1 MDIKEKVIQEWF
13 FRLPKGYAEPPY
25 SSEEMR
31 IFREVLSEHINE
43 SPDILDQGFLDATPV
58 EKDIEENDTASENEM
73 FYEYISDDVL
83 TEDYDKVSKDD
94 IVKLI
99 KNTDLD
105 SEDLFKINQIINS
118 VAFKSSVIQY
128 FEKKNITSGNY
139 QIGQDAVNI
148 IFNKIAKLPDAK
160 EVIEY
165 FESPKDLKWDSAGKG
180 DITKLTGLN
189 DKTISNLIKI
199 QPGADAGGSATG
211 PAEIALILLF
221 DNVFNSTSGGDIVV
235 DGQTTELKG
244 KGGRL
249 GQQAGRGKELNIKNN
264 FLSNMLSVDEEAK
277 EEFLNNPD
285 NRNIA
290 YAIKNAYELLVDNDV
305 ISKADFIDNVQDGIG
320 NIFFNK
326 DSVARKYFDAS
337 LNYNDVVDVGRAL
350 AKTNLESYMDKINV
364 DTIIFHEHRPPKY
377 MSTSFIVVTRDDI
390 DDVVDAGSITL
401 GSKKPESSFMWHN
414 TNPGVALN

>member
-25 SSEEMR
+25 SSEELR
-31 IFREVLSEHINE
+31 IFQEVLSEHIKE
-43 SPDILDQGFLDATPV
+43 SPDILDQGFLVAEPV
-58 EKDIEENDTASENEM
+58 EKDIQGEESTSADEM
-73 FYEYISDDVL
+73 FYEYISDDII

-99 KNTDLD
+99 NNTDLD
-105 SEDLFKINQIINS
+105 SDDLFKINQIINS
-118 VAFKSSVIQY
+118 VAFKSSVLQY
-128 FEKKNITSGNY
+128 FEKKDITSGNY

-148 IFNKIAKLPDAK
+148 IFNKISRLPNAK

-165 FESPKDLKWDSAGKG
+165 FESPKDLKWDASGKG

-221 DNVFNSTSGGDIVV
+221 DNVFNSTSGGDLVV

-264 FLSNMLSVDEEAK
+264 FLSNMLSTDLNAK
-277 EEFLNNPD
+277 EEFLGNPE

-290 YAIKNAYELLVDNDV
+290 YAIKNSYELLVDGDI
-305 ISKADFIDNVQDGIG
+305 ISEADFVASVQEGIG

-326 DSVARKYFDAS
+326 ESVARKYFDSS

-350 AKTNLESYMDKINV
+350 AKTNLEAYMDKINV

-377 MSTSFIVVTRDDI
+377 MSTSFIVVTRNDI
-390 DDVVDAGSITL
+390 EDVVDAGSITL